1 VKKKEVIEF
10 EEKDMIEIERIVI
23 DENKEEA
30 LKFLRKIYE
39 IIKKREKSHCKTSYA
54 WSKNDHTN
62 SLKDNI

>member
-1 VKKKEVIEF
+1 MKRKEVIEF

-30 LKFLRKIYE
+30 LKFLRRIYE

-54 WSKNDHTN
+54 WEKNGNHN
-62 SLKDNI
+62 

>member
-1 VKKKEVIEF
+1 
-10 EEKDMIEIERIVI
+10 MIEIERIVI

-54 WSKNDHTN
+54 WE
-62 SLKDNI
+62 KDGNNH